1 MPDAPANSYR
11 VVSATQTLIQIEIL
25 DPEAFKGAAAR
36 QLRMGGYLEIGDDD
50 GLRIVA
56 VIQGYRIKDPGGND
70 DAGTAPLPSF
80 VLDTQ
85 PIGFLDREGKFVR
98 GGQQIAIPPTR
109 VKVAESETLEAVYCG
124 AGEAGA
130 LCFGKLAQDESI
142 LVPVDGDVLF
152 GRHVAIV
159 GSTGSGKS
167 CAVAALL
174 QTGIKP
180 SDDQCGRGV
189 LANAHIILFDLH
201 GEYATSFP
209 NARRLDIATLK
220 LPYWLMNAEE
230 LEELFIAGG
239 ERSHNQAAQFRHA
252 VSENKKTHNAGY
264 PRVSY
269 DTPVYFS
276 LEEVFNYLHNL
287 NVEVIGKKD
296 GEGCP
301 KLADGTLI
309 PQREARYFIER
320 LSFAE
325 QSTAKDTK
333 ASYGPFQG
341 EFDRFLFRIRAM
353 MDSERFTFLLKPE
366 KAAGGPFKTDDAE
379 ELVSRV
385 IGYGAGQKAN
395 VTIVDLSGVPFEV
408 QSLVVSLISRM
419 VFDVGFHLKRT
430 MPSPRDLNGDIAF
443 LVVYEEAHKYV
454 PRSEDARFRAASR
467 SIERIAK
474 EGRKYGVGM
483 MIATQRPSDVSETVF
498 SQCNSCIVMRLTN
511 PTDQEYVRR
520 LLPDFVQAVA
530 ESLSTLEQREALIV
544 GAAIQVPALVRVDH
558 IEHTPDSR
566 DIKFQQE
573 WRRDWID
580 MPFARVMDGM
590 RKY

>member
-1 MPDAPANSYR
+1 MPDAPAASYR
-11 VVSATQTLIQIEIL
+11 VVSATQALIQIEIL
-25 DPEAFKGAAAR
+25 DPEAFKGAAAS

-56 VIQGYRIKDPGGND
+56 VIQGYRIKDAGGGD
-70 DAGTAPLPSF
+70 AAGTAPIPSF

-85 PIGFLDREGKFVR
+85 PIGFLDREGEFVR

-109 VKVAESETLEAVYCG
+109 VKVAEAETLKAIYCG
-124 AGEAGA
+124 AEEAGA
-130 LCFGKLAQDESI
+130 LCFGTLAQDESI

-152 GRHVAIV
+152 GRHLAVV

-167 CAVAALL
+167 CTVAAIL
-174 QTGIKP
+174 QQGLKP
-180 SDDQCGRGV
+180 SADQCGRGV
-189 LANAHIILFDLH
+189 LSNAHIILFDLH

-209 NARRLDIATLK
+209 TARRLDISTLN

-252 VSENKKTHNAGY
+252 VSENKKAHNAGY

-269 DTPVYFS
+269 DTPVYFN

-309 PQREARYFIER
+309 QQRGTRYFATR
-320 LSFAE
+320 LAFAE

-353 MDSERFTFLLKPE
+353 MDSERFAFLLKPE
-366 KAAGGPFKTDDAE
+366 KTPGNPFKTADAE
-379 ELVSRV
+379 ELMSKV
-385 IGYGAGQKAN
+385 IGYGSGSKAN

-419 VFDVGFHLKRT
+419 MFDVGFHLKRT
-430 MPSPRDLNGDIAF
+430 TPSPRDLNGDIAF
-443 LVVYEEAHKYV
+443 LAVYEEAHKYV
-454 PRSEDARFRAASR
+454 PKSEDARFRAASR

-483 MIATQRPSDVSETVF
+483 MIVSQRPSDVSETVF
-498 SQCNSCIVMRLTN
+498 SQCNSCVVMRLTN
-511 PTDQEYVRR
+511 PADQEYVRR
-520 LLPDFVQAVA
+520 LLPDFVRGVA
-530 ESLSTLEQREALIV
+530 DSLSTLEQREALIV
-544 GAAIQVPALVRVDH
+544 GAAIRVPALIRVDA
-558 IEHTPDSR
+558 IAATPDSR
-566 DIKFQQE
+566 DIKVQQE
-573 WRRDWID
+573 WRRDWLD
-580 MPFARVMDGM
+580 MPFARVMEGM